1 MIIYSILWSFY
12 VSIYFEVNG
21 LRGERRIPPQ
31 LVPLPMLRKA
41 GSLGFAFGLF
51 LLVAACNK
59 PEAAQAPQAA
69 AQLMEVGV
77 MTLKPQR
84 VSLTTE
90 LPGRVSAF
98 LVSEVR
104 PQVGG
109 IIRKRLFDEGSDV
122 KAGQVLY
129 EIDPAT
135 YQATYDNA
143 AAALAKA
150 KATAL
155 SSRAKA
161 QRYKELVAI
170 NAISKQD
177 YDDAV
182 ATAQSDAAEIA
193 ADEAALESAKINLD
207 YTKVTAP
214 ISGRIGKSAVTPGAL
229 VTASQSDALAT
240 IQQLDQIYVDVTQSS
255 ADLLRLRRDLASG
268 KLVSAGAN
276 QAKIALLLEDGSRYD
291 HDGVLQFTDITVN
304 ETTGSVTLRAVFPN
318 PDAFLLPGMYVRAVL
333 EEGVD
338 DKGILVPQ
346 SGVSRNIKGEATALV
361 VNADGKV
368 EQRVL
373 KADRTVGDKW
383 LVSGGIAAG
392 DRVILDGLQKIQPGM
407 PVKPVELTAAA
418 TGDGAG
424 GNAAAGA
431 APTEQKQP

>member
-1 MIIYSILWSFY
+1 VPFSIEF
-12 VSIYFEVNG
+12 NG
-21 LRGERRIPPQ
+21 LSLANGSRRRLAVAHPRRF
-31 LVPLPMLRKA
+31 RKA
-41 GSLGFAFGLF
+41 AAVGIMLGLA
-51 LLVAACNK
+51 LVVTACDK
-59 PEAAQAPQAA
+59 PEAAQQGRAA
-69 AQLMEVGV
+69 AQPMEVGV
-77 MTLKPQR
+77 TTLKAQR

-109 IIRKRLFDEGSDV
+109 IIRKRLFEEGSDV

-129 EIDPAT
+129 QIDPAT

-150 KATAL
+150 KATAA

-229 VTASQSDALAT
+229 VTASQTDALAT

-276 QAKIALLLEDGSRYD
+276 QAKIALLLEDGSHYD

-318 PDAFLLPGMYVRAVL
+318 PEGLLLPGMYVRGVL

-338 DKGILVPQ
+338 DKGLLVPQ
-346 SGVSRNIKGEATALV
+346 QGVSRNIKGEATAMV
-361 VNADGKV
+361 VNAEGKV
-368 EQRVL
+368 EQRIL
-373 KADRTVGDKW
+373 KADRTIGDQW
-383 LVSGGIAAG
+383 LVSGGVAAG

-407 PVKPVELTAAA
+407 PVKPIELSTAA
-418 TGDGAG
+418 TGAATTGGSGTAG
-424 GNAAAGA
+424 Q
-431 APTEQKQP
+431 TQ